1 MKPEAERTAQTLRAI
16 LEQTLT
22 AAATFAIFADEAK
35 AEGHAQLAAR
45 LQTAARS
52 ERSLAALWIRV
63 LAEGDRP
70 ATLERL
76 RTAAEISN
84 ELHGLYQNAVD
95 VAVREENAPL
105 ARRLT
110 LAAAV
115 EKNRARQF
123 RILAKNFADDNLYR
137 KAQERAWVCGCCG
150 HLHDGVRAPARCPLC
165 AAPRGEFSLY
175 CENY

>member
-1 MKPEAERTAQTLRAI
+1 MKPEAERTAQALRAI

-22 AAATFAIFADEAK
+22 AAAKFAIFADEAK

-45 LQTAARS
+45 LQTAARN
-52 ERSLAALWIRV
+52 EFTLAALWMRT

-76 RTAAEISN
+76 RAAADSSDG
-84 ELHGLYQNAVD
+84 LHALYQTAVD
-95 VAVREENAPL
+95 VATREESAPL
-105 ARRLT
+105 ARKLT

-137 KAQERAWVCGCCG
+137 KAQERTWICGGCG